1 MDIAKSFDM
10 KKRELSSNSS
20 VDEAAAKKQHE
31 GSLKRFH
38 RIRKNDIFAQGFK
51 SLECVK
57 LLFNCL

>member
-31 GSLKRFH
+31 GSL
-38 RIRKNDIFAQGFK
+38 NDFIGLEKTTFLHKAL
-51 SLECVK
+51 SL
-57 LLFNCL
+57 